1 VWPTS
6 SSALRIAYQQLYFID
21 FAMSQEDVS
30 LRVAY
35 LQLDFIDL
43 R

>member
-35 LQLDFIDL
+35 LQLNFIDL